1 VLKGRN
7 ILLGITGSIAA
18 YKSAFLVR
26 LLVKSGANVKV
37 IMTEAAI
44 DFITPLT
51 LSTLS
56 KNPVHSDFTE
66 DKDSGV
72 WNNHVDLG
80 LWADIMLIAPLSANT
95 MAKMAEGIC
104 DNFLLATF
112 LSARCPVYIAPAMD
126 LDMFKHEA
134 TQKNLNT
141 IQENGALLIAPEEGE
156 LASGLSGVGR
166 MAEPENI
173 VHFIEKSIS
182 SKLPLT
188 GKKALVSAGPTYEKL
203 DPVRFIGNFSTGKMG
218 YAIAEE
224 LAKQGAEVTLV
235 SGPTHISP
243 NIDYLHL
250 VKVLSA
256 AEMYEAC
263 TSVFEDMDIAV
274 MTAAVADFRP
284 NEQAEKKIKKTGD
297 TLSLELEKTQDI
309 LKTLGEKKSTQIL
322 VGFALETND
331 EKQNALKK
339 LEKKNLDFIV
349 LNSLKDKGAGFAH
362 DTNKVSFLDRDNNI
376 KDFELKAKTA
386 VAKDIVEKIK
396 SYF

>member
-26 LLVKSGANVKV
+26 LLVKAGANVRV

-72 WNNHVDLG
+72 WNNHVDIG

-112 LSARCPVYIAPAMD
+112 LSARCPIYIAPAMD

-134 TQKNLNT
+134 TQTNLNT
-141 IQENGALLIAPEEGE
+141 IQENGAILIPPEDGE

-173 VHFIEKSIS
+173 VHFIKKSIG

-235 SGPTHISP
+235 SGPTHIAP
-243 NIDYLHL
+243 KVDYLHL

-263 TSVFEDMDIAV
+263 TAVFDNMDIAV

-284 NEQAEKKIKKTGD
+284 SDQADKKIKKKD
-297 TLSLELEKTQDI
+297 DNMLLELERTQDI
-309 LKTLGEKKSTQIL
+309 LKTLGEKKSKQIL

-331 EKQNALKK
+331 EKQNAKIK

-362 DTNKVSFLDRDNNI
+362 DTNKVSFLDRDNNVE
-376 KDFELKAKTA
+376 DFELKAKTA